1 MRTPGL
7 NWLAALIR
15 THATTVSAAP
25 LPGRFQTYSHT
36 LPDRYPWLFRFAADC
51 IGAADGVRLL
61 SFGCSRGDEV
71 FSLRS
76 YFPGASI
83 KGIDIDPQNIVSCER
98 RARREQVAEVS
109 FALAATT
116 QAEADESYD
125 AIFCLAVL
133 CRGDLT
139 TQGVQH
145 CDPQLTFLD
154 FERTVAD
161 FSRCLKPSG
170 LLVLHTTNFRFC
182 DVTVAR
188 EFETLL
194 EAEPAQMA
202 PDVQFD
208 RNNRLLPEPRY
219 RGVVFRKRSGAA

>member
-1 MRTPGL
+1 MRIPGL
-7 NWLAALIR
+7 KRLTALIR
-15 THATTVSAAP
+15 TRATAVSAAS

-36 LPDRYPWLFRFAADC
+36 LPNRYPWLFGFAADRLT
-51 IGAADGVRLL
+51 GAGGVRLL

-71 FSLRS
+71 FALRD

-83 KGIDIDPQNIVSCER
+83 KGIDIDPRNIAACER
-98 RARREQVAEVS
+98 RARRERAAEVS
-109 FALAATT
+109 FAIAATT
-116 QAEADESYD
+116 QAEADASYD

-133 CRGDLT
+133 CLGDLT
-139 TQGVQH
+139 TQGAQH
-145 CDPQLTFLD
+145 CDPRLTFLD
-154 FERTVAD
+154 FERTVTD

-182 DVTVAR
+182 DVMVAR

-219 RGVVFRKRSGAA
+219 RAVVFRKRLGAA